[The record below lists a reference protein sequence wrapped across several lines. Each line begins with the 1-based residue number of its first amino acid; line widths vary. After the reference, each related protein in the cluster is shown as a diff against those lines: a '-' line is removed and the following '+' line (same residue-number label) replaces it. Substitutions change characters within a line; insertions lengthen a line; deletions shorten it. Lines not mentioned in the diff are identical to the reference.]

1 MADIV
6 HRGTASLNTGTSE
19 AENLEVSMRRVNYTG
34 LLHPFPH

>member
-19 AENLEVSMRRVNYTG
+19 AENLEVSMRRVGNTG
-34 LLHPFPH
+34 LQPHN